1 MINLNKLTQL
11 ELINE
16 IYELR
21 SQLQIIKDSVN
32 KGVNKLKDEVKSTI
46 IDELKE
52 EKDKLL
58 VQIEQLINEKEQAI
72 QNYLD
77 EQSKKLIIIIYERV
91 KLTVSSLL
99 SGVSSKIKG
108 FINRFKTNKQ

>member
-21 SQLQIIKDSVN
+21 SQLQMIKDSIN

-52 EKDKLL
+52 EKDRLL
-58 VQIEQLINEKEQAI
+58 EQVEQLISEKEQAI

-77 EQSKKLIIIIYERV
+77 EQSKKLIIIIYERI

-99 SGVSSKIKG
+99 SGVSSKLKG